1 MMKMRLKKCVEEGN
15 IAELRKLLEQS
26 SNPEELVNKKLRQN
40 KTALHIAV
48 EKGHEEIV
56 EYLLEKGADI
66 HATDDFGCTALHVAA
81 SNRKENFNIAQLI
94 LNCEGVKVNAL
105 EENENTPLKLAA
117 EKGHIN
123 IVKKLIS
130 MKADVNKADKGDST
144 PLHVAAKKSHDQT
157 LELLLKEVEDGTIG
171 KQTKEKMTALHFAVE
186 SKNERCVALLLNQG
200 ASVCVHS
207 KNEQGRT
214 PLDIANDDPKENI
227 IEFLK
232 DPKKANEFLGRHKT
246 KARLGKGG
254 SVESDSI
261 TPHNAAHQGVFTD
274 AIQGLQGVIPPL
286 SSNGST
292 PATQVIQF
300 TGAVNIR
307 NVTVKDGAT
316 ANIDLKDQV
325 NITQPNSGSNA
336 SPQQHS
342 GESQINVVVRD
353 EAHAV
358 IGDNGV
364 MNVNTAPSSTPSPGD
379 QENRDPHGGCPPET
393 GAPVENSHGPPEASF
408 PPLEEPPRE
417 ENRGALLRWFA
428 EEPPPRPDDKSL
440 AQPLQEE
447 FPSEKRSGG
456 LFHPI
461 QEELSPRK
469 DQKSLPHPIQEE
481 SPSDKTKGASLI
493 SVQEVPLPKK
503 NEQSL
508 AQPVQEE
515 SRSDKDS
522 GTLPLPVQEDCPLGK
537 GQPVQE
543 DAAKDEG
550 SGTSQHPVQEDS
562 SLGKNHPSLAQPVQE
577 EAPREKGSG
586 ALTGQVH
593 GDFSQ
598 NLEAQSGERAFQ
610 DGKLAEGDTLHR
622 VTLRGGL
629 PLPQTTPRNRGVG
642 IASHHNSSE
651 NARVESSIGEV
662 PHRTERHSRDNSP
675 SATIDLGDLD
685 CRPDGVQDENPDD
698 DKGSHR
704 VCNCIGM

>member
-1 MMKMRLKKCVEEGN
+1 M
-15 IAELRKLLEQS
+15 
-26 SNPEELVNKKLRQN
+26 
-40 KTALHIAV
+40 
-48 EKGHEEIV
+48 
-56 EYLLEKGADI
+56 
-66 HATDDFGCTALHVAA
+66 
-81 SNRKENFNIAQLI
+81 
-94 LNCEGVKVNAL
+94 
-105 EENENTPLKLAA
+105 
-117 EKGHIN
+117 
-123 IVKKLIS
+123 
-130 MKADVNKADKGDST
+130 
-144 PLHVAAKKSHDQT
+144 
-157 LELLLKEVEDGTIG
+157 
-171 KQTKEKMTALHFAVE
+171 
-186 SKNERCVALLLNQG
+186 
-200 ASVCVHS
+200 
-207 KNEQGRT
+207 
-214 PLDIANDDPKENI
+214 
-227 IEFLK
+227 
-232 DPKKANEFLGRHKT
+232 
-246 KARLGKGG
+246 
-254 SVESDSI
+254 
-261 TPHNAAHQGVFTD
+261 
-274 AIQGLQGVIPPL
+274 
-286 SSNGST
+286 
-292 PATQVIQF
+292 
-300 TGAVNIR
+300 
-307 NVTVKDGAT
+307 
-316 ANIDLKDQV
+316 
-325 NITQPNSGSNA
+325 
-336 SPQQHS
+336 
-342 GESQINVVVRD
+342 
-353 EAHAV
+353 
-358 IGDNGV
+358 
-364 MNVNTAPSSTPSPGD
+364 
-379 QENRDPHGGCPPET
+379 
-393 GAPVENSHGPPEASF
+393 
-408 PPLEEPPRE
+408 EEPPRE

-428 EEPPPRPDDKSL
+428 EEPPPSPDDKSL

-447 FPSEKRSGG
+447 FPSEKSSGG

-522 GTLPLPVQEDCPLGK
+522 GTLPLPVREDCPLGK

-629 PLPQTTPRNRGVG
+629 PLPQTTPRNRGSG

-651 NARVESSIGEV
+651 NARAESSIGEV